1 MKKLFTLI
9 TLFAGT
15 VAAMGT
21 DYTDKLVV
29 NINNTAT
36 VPVTTTISVEEQPD
50 GKYSLQLKNFMLTAG
65 KNPEDVMPVGTINIS
80 DVDGTSAGNTTM
92 LSTSQSIKIEN
103 GDTPGIDFWMGSML
117 PEVPVNV

>member
-50 GKYSLQLKNFMLTAG
+50 GNCVVCGNSG
-65 KNPEDVMPVGTINIS
+65 KH
-80 DVDGTSAGNTTM
+80 
-92 LSTSQSIKIEN
+92 KIYF
-103 GDTPGIDFWMGSML
+103 GKQY
-117 PEVPVNV
+117 

>member
-50 GKYSLQLKNFMLTAG
+50 GKYSLQL
-65 KNPEDVMPVGTINIS
+65 
-80 DVDGTSAGNTTM
+80 
-92 LSTSQSIKIEN
+92 
-103 GDTPGIDFWMGSML
+103 
-117 PEVPVNV
+117 

>member
-36 VPVTTTISVEEQPD
+36 VPVTTTISVEAVS
-50 GKYSLQLKNFMLTAG
+50 YTHLTL
-65 KNPEDVMPVGTINIS
+65 PT
-80 DVDGTSAGNTTM
+80 TSR
-92 LSTSQSIKIEN
+92 
-103 GDTPGIDFWMGSML
+103 
-117 PEVPVNV
+117 V

>member
-65 KNPEDVMPVGTINIS
+65 KNPEDVMPVGTINI
-80 DVDGTSAGNTTM
+80 
-92 LSTSQSIKIEN
+92 
-103 GDTPGIDFWMGSML
+103 
-117 PEVPVNV
+117 